1 MSYHPYKDTTIK
13 PKGEIDMKVKDLI
26 AKLQEQ
32 NQDAEII
39 TITIGNNNVW
49 EYTSEPEIKKS
60 ENSYGKKVWIQ

>member
-1 MSYHPYKDTTIK
+1 
-13 PKGEIDMKVKDLI
+13 MKVKDLI